1 MLLLRKTVIINFGAP
16 IPSRGINV
24 QEIVYYGFYTVIG
37 VTTLIAV
44 FGMCSDDGKAVG
56 STLTSSK
63 LRYGF
68 IS

>member
-1 MLLLRKTVIINFGAP
+1 MKFLSDAFL
-16 IPSRGINV
+16 RGISV

-44 FGMCSDDGKAVG
+44 FGMCSDDGKVVV

-63 LRYGF
+63 LRHSF

>member
-1 MLLLRKTVIINFGAP
+1 MKFLSDAFLRRISVP
-16 IPSRGINV
+16 
-24 QEIVYYGFYTVIG
+24 EIVYYGFYTVIG

-44 FGMCSDDGKAVG
+44 FGMCSDDGKAVV

-63 LRYGF
+63 LRHSF

>member
-1 MLLLRKTVIINFGAP
+1 MKFLSDAFL
-16 IPSRGINV
+16 RGINV

-56 STLTSSK
+56 STLTPSK
-63 LRYGF
+63 LRHSF

>member
-1 MLLLRKTVIINFGAP
+1 MKFLTDAFLR
-16 IPSRGINV
+16 RINV
-24 QEIVYYGFYTVIG
+24 QEIVYYGFYTVIC

-44 FGMCSDDGKAVG
+44 FGMCSDDGKAVV

-63 LRYGF
+63 LRHSF